1 MTVYNHGKFQAGGE
15 WRTPSVFYSPYLVD
29 QITLRVTTGDAT
41 ITIDSLIEFIAGDIA
56 ATDLKTATICGDES
70 IVCVAQVLNNTWN
83 QNQLAVNNTV
93 GAVDSYH
100 ELTKGTAMFNI
111 NIAIDV
117 ILLFP
122 GMVMNT
128 KLANSQV
135 MEVGDDMIASALGKA
150 KLFATGV
157 DNVEAKLGKCL
168 SVATSVASLQWV
180 AMVTK

>member
-1 MTVYNHGKFQAGGE
+1 
-15 WRTPSVFYSPYLVD
+15 
-29 QITLRVTTGDAT
+29 
-41 ITIDSLIEFIAGDIA
+41 
-56 ATDLKTATICGDES
+56 
-70 IVCVAQVLNNTWN
+70 
-83 QNQLAVNNTV
+83 
-93 GAVDSYH
+93 
-100 ELTKGTAMFNI
+100 MFKI

-168 SVATSVASLQWV
+168 SVATSVDSLQWV